1 MVNAMRDM
9 KKNGYTMI
17 ELLVVIVAM
26 GLVTLVTL
34 SATSYAFKDHSGEFY
49 DEKVNGILHQAESYG
64 KTLNT
69 LKEDGNMVIT
79 VNDLVK
85 NGYYVGDDE
94 EGNVVDPRNSKA
106 NLNGLKIKLT
116 YKEDGTI
123 KASIINDES

>member
-1 MVNAMRDM
+1 M
-9 KKNGYTMI
+9 KKNGYTMV
-17 ELLVVIVAM
+17 ELLVVIIAM
-26 GLVTLVTL
+26 GVVTLATL

-49 DEKVNGILHQAESYG
+49 DEKITGILHQAESYG

-85 NGYYVGDDE
+85 SGYYVGDDE
-94 EGNVVDPRNSKA
+94 TGNVVDPRNSKA

-116 YKEDGTI
+116 YNEDGTV
-123 KASIINDES
+123 KATIISDES